1 MVVDR
6 FHCCFTRVRRVRWQ
20 TNDPQHCHQRQQ
32 YHPDHSGLQ
41 MFHVGIVHPNNMHNV
56 LMIARKPNNAI
67 SFHTETRK
75 RRREGKNFTVNIEC
89 CCGGL

>member
-32 YHPDHSGLQ
+32 YHHDHSGLQ

-56 LMIARKPNNAI
+56 LMM
-67 SFHTETRK
+67 
-75 RRREGKNFTVNIEC
+75 RESPTMQFLSTPK
-89 CCGGL
+89 